1 MMKRHL
7 PVMLWVLGLG
17 ATGWAADPLFI
28 KMSAVDLPTLLPPP
42 PAADSAE
49 AATELQVVLKLQNT
63 RTKQDIAR
71 AKAEADLTPAAFQSV
86 LGSDFTNENFPVL
99 FALLSDAGKDSKM
112 FSTKAKDYFARP
124 RPNRA
129 DAHVQPVIEEFDPA
143 YPSGHSTRGTLWACI
158 LSEIVPERKADLVK
172 RGQEIGWDRV
182 LAGVHYPSDVH
193 AGRVLGQALAQAF
206 VKSADFQSR
215 LTQAKSEFE
224 SFQRTHPSHVRDAV
238 GSR

>member
-1 MMKRHL
+1 MKRCVSTIML
-7 PVMLWVLGLG
+7 LLVGSVM
-17 ATGWAADPLFI
+17 TGWGADPFFI
-28 KMSAVDLPTLLPPP
+28 TMSAVDLPTLLPPP

-63 RTKQDIAR
+63 RTEQEVAR
-71 AKAEADLTPAAFQSV
+71 AKAEADLTPTAFQSV
-86 LGSDFTNENFPVL
+86 LGSDFTKENFPVL
-99 FALLSDAGKDSKM
+99 FALLSDAGKDSKI

-129 DAHVQPVIEEFDPA
+129 DAHVQPVIEEFDLA

-158 LSEIVPERKADLVK
+158 LTEIVPDRKADLVK

-193 AGRVLGQALAQAF
+193 AGRVLGQSLAQAF
-206 VKSADFQSR
+206 LKSADFQTR

-224 SFQRTHPSHVRDAV
+224 SFQRTHAAHGLEAV